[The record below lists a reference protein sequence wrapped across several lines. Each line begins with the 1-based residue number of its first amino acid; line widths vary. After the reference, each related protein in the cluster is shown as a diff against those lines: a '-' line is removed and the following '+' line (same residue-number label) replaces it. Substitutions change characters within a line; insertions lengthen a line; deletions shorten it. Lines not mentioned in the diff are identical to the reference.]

1 TGDGAACVRHKKHV
15 GQNTQGGRGDKGV
28 SLKETMG
35 IGNVISLFGS
45 LGLFLFGMKYM
56 GEGLELAAGPK
67 MKDLL
72 ETLTRNRV
80 MGFLL
85 GALVTVVI
93 QSSSA
98 TTVMVMGF
106 INAGIMDL
114 AQATGVIFGAN
125 IGTTITSVLIALD
138 VSGIA
143 PVCICIGAVMMMYS
157 NKKRNRYIGQVILG
171 FGLLFQGLH
180 SMSSAMSPLKDSPAF
195 LNFITHAT
203 NPALGFIVGVILCA
217 VIQSSSAAVG
227 VLQALALQGL
237 MPLSFAAYIICGINV
252 GSSTP
257 PILSAF
263 NARNNAKRA
272 ALIYLIFNVIGA
284 VIFIP
289 ITMIF
294 PITDIIESL
303 VPSKMFQISVYHIL
317 FKVVT
322 GLILL
327 PLTDVVVKWTYRLI
341 PKQAH
346 ENAFRLEY
354 IDSNMPM
361 TSPAVV
367 TLQVGREVE
376 RMGSLVR
383 DNLARAKTTLLTQDV
398 SNAREIRD
406 TEDVI
411 DYLASEITEY
421 LTKINA
427 TEMPASVSSYMTCAF
442 NTINDLERIGDHAVV
457 ILGQTETSVEIGAP
471 YSEEAIQDLSE
482 IFELDLQ
489 LFDITMQLFS
499 KHSITPEVW
508 MDVRKRERR
517 ITKKASKAQ
526 ANHMDRLKAG
536 QCSFEKGLTFVEILD
551 SFVRIANHSV
561 NIAEESGSD
570 FLTGMLKSD
579 NVQNS

>member
-1 TGDGAACVRHKKHV
+1 
-15 GQNTQGGRGDKGV
+15 
-28 SLKETMG
+28 M
-35 IGNVISLFGS
+35 FGS

-85 GALVTVVI
+85 GALVTIVI

-143 PVCICIGAVMMMYS
+143 PVCICLGAVLMLYTK
-157 NKKRNRYIGQVILG
+157 KKRTSYIGQVILG

-180 SMSSAMSPLKDSPAF
+180 SMSTAMSPLKDSPAF
-195 LNFITHAT
+195 LNFITNAK

-217 VIQSSSAAVG
+217 IIQSSSAAVG
-227 VLQALALQGL
+227 VVQALALQGL
-237 MPLSFAAYIICGINV
+237 MPLHFAAFIICGINV

-257 PILSAF
+257 PILSSF

-272 ALIYLIFNVIGA
+272 AVIYLMFNVVGA
-284 VIFIP
+284 IIFIP
-289 ITMIF
+289 LTILL
-294 PITDIIESL
+294 PITDVIERL
-303 VPSKMFQISVYHIL
+303 VPSAMFQISVYHIL

-322 GLILL
+322 GMILL
-327 PLTDVVVKWTYRLI
+327 PLTNLVVKWTYRII

-354 IDSNMPM
+354 IDKNMQVA
-361 TSPAVV
+361 SPAVV

-376 RMGSLVR
+376 RMGKLVR
-383 DNLARAKTTLLTQDV
+383 QNLERAQTIVRTQNMTGV
-398 SNAREIRD
+398 QQLRD

-421 LTKINA
+421 LTTINA
-427 TEMPASVSSYMTCAF
+427 TEMPASVSRYMTSAF
-442 NTINDLERIGDHAVV
+442 NAVNDLERIGDHAVV
-457 ILGQTETSVEIGAP
+457 ISGQNETSLEAGEP
-471 YSEEAIQDLSE
+471 YSEEAKADLLE
-482 IFELDLQ
+482 IFDQDLQ
-489 LFDITMQLFS
+489 LFDITLELFS
-499 KHSITPEVW
+499 RHSFTPELWV
-508 MDVRKRERR
+508 DIRKRERR
-517 ITKKASKAQ
+517 VTKKASKAQ
-526 ANHMDRLKAG
+526 AHHMDRLKAG
-536 QCSFEKGLTFVEILD
+536 QCAFEKGMNFVEILD

-561 NIAEESGSD
+561 NIAEEGGSD
-570 FLTGMLKSD
+570 MLSGMMRTE
-579 NVQNS
+579 NNA

>member
-1 TGDGAACVRHKKHV
+1 
-15 GQNTQGGRGDKGV
+15 
-28 SLKETMG
+28 MG
-35 IGNVISLFGS
+35 IGNIISLFGS

-56 GEGLELAAGPK
+56 GDALELAAGPK

-85 GALVTVVI
+85 GALVTIVI

-143 PVCICIGAVMMMYS
+143 PVCICVGAVLMLYTK
-157 NKKRNRYIGQVILG
+157 KKRTGYIGQVILG

-180 SMSSAMSPLKDSPAF
+180 SMSTAMSPLKDSPAF

-203 NPALGFIVGVILCA
+203 NPALGFLVGVILCA

-227 VLQALALQGL
+227 VVQALALQGL
-237 MPLSFAAYIICGINV
+237 MPLHFAAFIICGINV

-272 ALIYLIFNVIGA
+272 ALIYLIFNVVGA
-284 VIFIP
+284 IIFMPLTILTP
-289 ITMIF
+289 ITQ
-294 PITDIIESL
+294 IIEKL
-303 VPSKMFQISVYHIL
+303 VPSAMFQISVYHIL

-327 PLTDVVVKWTYRLI
+327 PLTNVVVTWTYRII

-354 IDSNMPM
+354 IDKNMQVA
-361 TSPAVV
+361 SPAVV

-376 RMGSLVR
+376 RMGRLVR
-383 DNLARAKTTLLTQDV
+383 ENLERAETIVRTQSMAGV
-398 SNAREIRD
+398 QQLRD

-421 LTKINA
+421 LTTINA
-427 TEMPASVSSYMTCAF
+427 AEMPASVSRYMTCAF
-442 NTINDLERIGDHAVV
+442 NAVNDLERIGDHAVV
-457 ILGQTETSVEIGAP
+457 ISGQNETSLEAGEP
-471 YSEEAIQDLSE
+471 YSDEAKADLLE

-489 LFDITMQLFS
+489 LFEKTMELFS
-499 KHSITPEVW
+499 KHSFTPEVW
-508 MDVRKRERR
+508 VDIRKREHR

-526 ANHMDRLKAG
+526 ARHMERLKDG

-561 NIAEESGSD
+561 NIAEESGSEM
-570 FLTGMLKSD
+570 LNGMLKTE
-579 NVQNS
+579 NN

>member
-1 TGDGAACVRHKKHV
+1 
-15 GQNTQGGRGDKGV
+15 
-28 SLKETMG
+28 MG
-35 IGNVISLFGS
+35 IGNIISLFGS
-45 LGLFLFGMKYM
+45 LGMFLFGMRYM
-56 GEGLELAAGPK
+56 GDALELAAGPK

-85 GALVTVVI
+85 GALVTIVI

-143 PVCICIGAVMMMYS
+143 PVCICVGAVLMLYTK
-157 NKKRNRYIGQVILG
+157 KKRTGYIGQVILG

-180 SMSSAMSPLKDSPAF
+180 SMSTAMSPLKDSPAF

-203 NPALGFIVGVILCA
+203 NPALGFLVGVILCA

-227 VLQALALQGL
+227 VVQALALQGL
-237 MPLSFAAYIICGINV
+237 MPLHFAGFIICGINV

-272 ALIYLIFNVIGA
+272 ALIYLIFNVVGA
-284 VIFIP
+284 IIFMPLTILTP
-289 ITMIF
+289 ITQ
-294 PITDIIESL
+294 IIEKL
-303 VPSKMFQISVYHIL
+303 VPSAMFQISVYHIL

-327 PLTDVVVKWTYRLI
+327 PLTNVVVTWTYRII

-354 IDSNMPM
+354 IDKNMQVA
-361 TSPAVV
+361 SPAVV

-376 RMGSLVR
+376 RMGRLVR
-383 DNLARAKTTLLTQDV
+383 ENLGRAETIIQTQSMAGV
-398 SNAREIRD
+398 QQLRD

-421 LTKINA
+421 LTTINA
-427 TEMPASVSSYMTCAF
+427 AEMPASVSRYMTCAF
-442 NTINDLERIGDHAVV
+442 NAVNDLERIGDHAVV
-457 ILGQTETSVEIGAP
+457 ISGQNETSLEAGEP
-471 YSEEAIQDLSE
+471 YSEEAKADLLE
-482 IFELDLQ
+482 IFDLDLQ
-489 LFDITMQLFS
+489 LFEETMELFS
-499 KHSITPEVW
+499 RHSFTPEVW
-508 MDVRKRERR
+508 VDIRKRERR

-526 ANHMDRLKAG
+526 ARHMDRLKAG

-561 NIAEESGSD
+561 NIAEESGSEM
-570 FLTGMLKSD
+570 LNGMLKTE
-579 NVQNS
+579 NS